1 MNITTRPYLITV
13 RLFIILWIG
22 CCPLQGRAAQILTD
36 KLDLNCSQTESM
48 LLACSYR
55 LLIPVA
61 TVGITARS
69 GDQTL
74 EITTS
79 KTYPVADSV
88 TAVLFLVDT
97 SDPGRQGV
105 ISKNAGQIAQILAK
119 LGPHHRTGLASF
131 DKELVINVPVGGTSS
146 EIAEAAR
153 SLTASGLTTELYR
166 NTIKAIEF
174 IARTNADRKVIYLLS
189 DGQAEDKAYFHEDV
203 VRSALK
209 QGVII
214 NSLGYPRSIALSVAL
229 QTLRRLSEETGGVFV
244 ETDTRFELPESFM
257 RGPFD
262 NIDTGGQFIIDLNS
276 LTSAR
281 TDLPEVDIS
290 LETPAGNISASVPV
304 ILTAPPVTA
313 ILPSTS
319 LQSTVAAIQP
329 LNTQSVLAPVNPENN
344 LLDTLLWYGVPIAL
358 GILILLTLF
367 TLLLIYK
374 RQPQV
379 TPAVNTNVRGLNK
392 PLAYLI
398 TQDETA
404 KPYPVASATCRI
416 GRSLDNELTIN
427 DSSVSRRHA
436 EIRRTVNGQFVLYDR
451 ESTNGVFVN
460 NHKINTHKLK
470 EGDIIEIGDVF
481 LRFTKKPGDF
491 QLGNT
496 TAMLRTRAP

>member
-1 MNITTRPYLITV
+1 
-13 RLFIILWIG
+13 
-22 CCPLQGRAAQILTD
+22 
-36 KLDLNCSQTESM
+36 M

-55 LLIPVA
+55 LLIPAA

-69 GDQTL
+69 GNQTL
-74 EITTS
+74 EITSS
-79 KTYPVADSV
+79 KSYPAADSI
-88 TAVLFLVDT
+88 TAVLFVVDT
-97 SDPGRQGV
+97 SDPGRQAV
-105 ISKNAGQIAQILAK
+105 IIKIAEHIAHIMGK
-119 LGPHHRTGLASF
+119 LGPHHRAGLASF

-146 EIAEAAR
+146 EIAGAAR
-153 SLTASGLTTELYR
+153 SLIAIGLTTELYR
-166 NTIKAIEF
+166 NTIKAIE
-174 IARTNADRKVIYLLS
+174 IVARTNADRKVILLLS

-203 VRSALK
+203 VRTALN

-214 NSLGYPRSIALSVAL
+214 NSIGYPRSIALSVAL
-229 QTLRRLSEETGGVFV
+229 QTLRRLSEETGGIFV
-244 ETDTRFELPESFM
+244 ETDSRFELPDSFM

-262 NIDTGGQFIIDLNS
+262 NIDRGGQFIIDLNS
-276 LTSAR
+276 LASTHPGP
-281 TDLPEVDIS
+281 PELDIS
-290 LETPAGNISASVPV
+290 FETPAGNISASVPV
-304 ILTAPPVTA
+304 ILKAPPVPVV
-313 ILPSTS
+313 LPSTS
-319 LQSTVAAIQP
+319 LQSTVAAVQP
-329 LNTQSVLAPVNPENN
+329 LIAQSVSAQTNPENS

-374 RQPQV
+374 RQPQI
-379 TPAVNTNVRGLNK
+379 TPAVPTIVRDLNK

-404 KPYPVASATCRI
+404 KPYSVTTATCRI
-416 GRSLDNELTIN
+416 GRSRDNELTIN

-460 NHKINTHKLK
+460 NHKIKTHKLE

-491 QLGNT
+491 LLGNT